1 MSNAAVAES
10 GIENPA
16 ADAVPAGVT
25 GRTDSVPV
33 DPEAFIPFSRK
44 DLVELCLEDGG
55 LNAADATAFRRFAGV
70 LTSWMHFAFH
80 ETGET
85 IKNNYAPLNPD
96 TAVRQ
101 RDHTAED
108 LADKADEM
116 IGLFRHV
123 AERANYREIPRA
135 QIESALDMKTL
146 VDVSTS
152 VDLDDFE
159 HIAAFSRGDIFE
171 PFTTWEWFR
180 KVTRDVDVYQRV
192 VLLFRFKDAAYFA
205 RKPRKRRQRRLPF
218 EPGKIY
224 LFLYKN
230 VPKYDIELLFPNIE
244 IGMSTRDRLLVGI
257 PAIGAGIG
265 VLLRVLP
272 KVLIV
277 IGVILFFTMGPSFSE
292 RLGVGPETIE
302 NFLPVLTAI
311 LALTVAFGGLAF
323 KQYNNFKN
331 KKISFQANIMDAL
344 FFRNLATNI
353 SVVHRLVDQAEEA
366 ECKEILLVT
375 YHLLAN
381 RDRGMTRAEL
391 DAHIEDW
398 MRDKF
403 GHVMDFDID
412 GPIDNLM
419 GIRANIDGVEKPL
432 LTVDDNGVLRILPLH
447 DSCRVLDRLWDDA
460 FDFDSSRPAA
470 APA

>member
-1 MSNAAVAES
+1 MSNATLAET
-10 GIENPA
+10 GIEDTADTGAGARETVA
-16 ADAVPAGVT
+16 AGAQPVPA
-25 GRTDSVPV
+25 
-33 DPEAFIPFSRK
+33 DPEAFIPFSRR
-44 DLVELCLEDGG
+44 DIVELCLEDGG
-55 LNAADATAFRRFAGV
+55 LNAADAVAFRRFAGV
-70 LTSWMHFAFH
+70 LTSWMHFRFH
-80 ETGET
+80 DTEET
-85 IKNNYAPLNPD
+85 IKTSYAPLNPD

-101 RDHTAED
+101 RDFTPAE
-108 LADKADEM
+108 LTDKANE
-116 IGLFRHV
+116 IVRLFRHV
-123 AERANYREIPRA
+123 AERANYREIPRE
-135 QIESALDMKTL
+135 QLESALDMKTL
-146 VDVSTS
+146 VDVSTH

-159 HIAAFSRGDIFE
+159 HIAAFSRGDIYE
-171 PFTTWEWFR
+171 PFTTWESFR

-192 VLLFRFKDAAYFA
+192 ALLFRFKDAAYFA
-205 RKPRKRRQRRLPF
+205 QKPRKRHSRRLPF
-218 EPGKIY
+218 EPGRIY

-244 IGMSTRDRLLVGI
+244 IGMSTKDRLLVGI

-265 VLLRVLP
+265 VLIRVLP

-277 IGVILFFTMGPSFSE
+277 IGVILFFTMGPGFSE
-292 RLGVGPETIE
+292 RLGVSSETIE

-381 RDRGMTRAEL
+381 RDRGLTKAEL
-391 DAHIEDW
+391 DARIEAW
-398 MRDKF
+398 MKDRF
-403 GHVMDFDID
+403 GHVMNFDID
-412 GPIDNLM
+412 GPVDNL
-419 GIRANIDGVEKPL
+419 RAISATIDGEEKAL
-432 LTVDDNGVLRILPLH
+432 LTVGDDGVLRILPP
-447 DSCRVLDRLWDDA
+447 DQSCRVLDRLWDDA
-460 FDFDSSRPAA
+460 FDFENVRS
-470 APA
+470 